1 MAVIL
6 SLLTDWVDLNF
17 IATKTI
23 VVLSNHACSLVT
35 SLLCKVVPTGFLP
48 KDCERGVLTEGLVP
62 PRVQWEGP
70 HDRGADYLSPQ
81 HYTVFHNRLACQT
94 TAVKSLMCVFAVW
107 PYYSRVN
114 MKDPGGCNTK
124 L

>member
-1 MAVIL
+1 MLL
-6 SLLTDWVDLNF
+6 SD
-17 IATKTI
+17 I
-23 VVLSNHACSLVT
+23 
-35 SLLCKVVPTGFLP
+35 SLLCEVAPTGFLP
-48 KDCERGVLTEGLVP
+48 KYRGRGFMTEGQVP

-81 HYTVFHNRLACQT
+81 HCIVFRNKHTFVCQT
-94 TAVKSLMCVFAVW
+94 TAVNPLMFVFTVW

-114 MKDPGGCNTK
+114 IEDPDCCTTK